1 VRRRPHGV
9 LTTVFALSICLQLTT
24 HGAKPKFR
32 HSTPEP
38 VLESS
43 SQGYPGA
50 PTGTG
55 GVTVIPKPGYQTE
68 PVGIRYSTLFRNTQ
82 FPYGNPI
89 SLPEIEPSTRTES
102 VKTRIIFDLPTVTAG
117 LPFIQQGFEPQD
129 ADLKIGP
136 FFFKLRSLQGA
147 VLHSD
152 NIDLT
157 PDDERESGTIAI
169 TTLSLSFV
177 AQLTEGLRLATS
189 GSLVYLPLEGKAG
202 IAGFAL
208 TDLYSFGVLAGP
220 STRAQ
225 LAWETQIGGWN
236 VVFADEFRIT
246 LGTYSDS
253 VRNDYELFDGQRFD
267 EESRAGRYSF
277 SAGSSSRNTG
287 RNRHDQDEFRT
298 DIVVFSNTISA
309 ETYRLIPGSIR
320 LQARVYREDLWYN
333 QGNRGLPG
341 LREGAFIR
349 LASERENTRFKPFI
363 SYEAFRSDRNDGFQ
377 SIFRLG
383 IDGPITEQLRLHA
396 EGGYYFGGGE
406 SSGYLWT
413 VSLDHTVGPYTRQS
427 LIYTRNFDS
436 FHEEISQGW
445 GYNIRQILGPKLYA
459 DAYLYDLTI
468 EDSEGGDFDGSS
480 RDEFRAGLRLTLTAG
495 PKTSI
500 RLSGNYSLIEP
511 DHTETWTA
519 RLDIGYNFTDTL
531 LLHFL
536 YQYQESISQIQ
547 DENYRENLFF
557 LSLTKYFQ

>member
-1 VRRRPHGV
+1 MLAASLFPPS
-9 LTTVFALSICLQLTT
+9 ASA
-24 HGAKPKFR
+24 AKPKFR
-32 HSTPEP
+32 NSNPEP
-38 VLESS
+38 ILESS
-43 SQGYPGA
+43 SQGNGGA

-68 PVGIRYSTLFRNTQ
+68 PVGIRYSTLFRNSQ
-82 FPYGNPI
+82 FPYGSPI
-89 SLPEIEPSTRTES
+89 SAPQIEPSTRTES
-102 VKTRIIFDLPTVTAG
+102 VKTRVIFDLPTVTAG

-136 FFFKLRSLQGA
+136 FFFKVRSLQGA

-208 TDLYSFGVLAGP
+208 TDLYAFGVLAGP

-236 VVFADEFRIT
+236 VVFADEFRVT

-277 SAGSSSRNTG
+277 SPGSSSRSNG
-287 RNRHDQDEFRT
+287 RNRRDEGEFRT
-298 DIVVFSNTISA
+298 DLVVFSNTVSA
-309 ETYRLIPGSIR
+309 ETHRLLPGSIR
-320 LQARVYREDLWYN
+320 LQARIYREDLWYN

-341 LREGAFIR
+341 LREGASIR
-349 LASERENTRFKPFI
+349 LASERENTRFKPFV
-363 SYEAFRSDRNDGFQ
+363 SYEAFRSDRNEGFQ

-413 VSLDHTVGPYTRQS
+413 LSLNHVVGPYTQQS
-427 LIYTRNFDS
+427 LIYTRTFDS
-436 FHEEISQGW
+436 FHEEISQGV

-459 DAYLYDLTI
+459 DAYIYDLTI
-468 EDSEGGDFDGSS
+468 EDSGDDDFEGSS
-480 RDEFRAGLRLTLTAG
+480 RDELRAGLRLTLTAG

-500 RLSGNYSLIEP
+500 RLSGNYSLIDP

-536 YQYQESISQIQ
+536 YQYQESTSQIV